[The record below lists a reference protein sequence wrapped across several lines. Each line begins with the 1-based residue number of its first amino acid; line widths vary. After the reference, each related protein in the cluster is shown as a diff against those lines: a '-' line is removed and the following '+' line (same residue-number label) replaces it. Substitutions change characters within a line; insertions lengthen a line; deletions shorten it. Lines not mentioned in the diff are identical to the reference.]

1 FINLKELHTYAN
13 EDLWQEYSDIGIK
26 PWSEKNLRKMATEAG
41 IKDFYDKHYDWSSSY
56 VHGNWGAVRDTVFTV
71 CLNPLHRFHRIP
83 FIPKLDMPSVLT
95 DTAKI

>member
-1 FINLKELHTYAN
+1 
-13 EDLWQEYSDIGIK
+13 
-26 PWSEKNLRKMATEAG
+26 MATEAG

-95 DTAKI
+95 DTAKIINMMLDINNQLYPGFKMRIKHPPGTSGKKGKS